1 MIIGV
6 PKEIKPQEYR
16 VGLTPANVAELVG
29 LGHSVLVEHDA
40 GVHVGFSDEAYVAS
54 GARIA
59 VDPAEAYSAEL
70 VVKVKEPQ
78 APEIPLLRDGQILFS
93 YLHLAPEPALTQG
106 LLERG
111 VVGIAYETV
120 EDRNGHRPLLIPMSE
135 LAGRIATQAGATA
148 LQMEYGGRGV
158 LLGGVPGVPPAN
170 VVVVGG
176 GIVGLQA
183 ARVAMGMGAEIT
195 ILDISHDRLRYL
207 DEVYGPR
214 LKTVYSGAGA
224 LREYIV
230 GADLVVAAALR
241 SGYRS
246 PVLIDAGMVRDMK
259 PGSVIVDVAIDQG
272 GCVETS
278 RPTTHHAP
286 TFIEHEV
293 VHYCVANMPSACAR
307 TATMALTNA
316 TLPYVRLLAD
326 LGYQHALSADSGFAM
341 GLNVYRGHITNEGVA
356 ESLGQGWKRPEEIF

>member
-16 VGLTPANVAELVG
+16 VGLTPANVAELTG
-29 LGHSVLVEHDA
+29 LGHAVLVEHNA
-40 GVHVGFSDEAYVAS
+40 GVHVGFSDDAYVAA
-54 GARIA
+54 GAQIA
-59 VDPAEAYSAEL
+59 AGPEEAYAAEL

-78 APEIPLLRDGQILFS
+78 APEIPFLREEQILFS
-93 YLHLAPEPALTQG
+93 YLHLAPEPALTQA

-111 VVGIAYETV
+111 IVGIAYETV

-183 ARVAMGMGAEIT
+183 ARVAMGMGAEVT

-214 LKTVYSGAGA
+214 LKTIYSGAGA
-224 LREYIV
+224 LRDYVVE
-230 GADLVVAAALR
+230 ADLVVAAALR

-246 PVLIDAGMVRDMK
+246 PVLIDADMVRAMK

-286 TFIEHEV
+286 TFVEYEV

-316 TLPYVRLLAD
+316 TLSYVRKLAEQ
-326 LGYQHALSADSGFAM
+326 GYEHAITSDEGFAM
-341 GLNVYRGHITNEGVA
+341 GLNVHRGHITNEGVA
-356 ESLGQGWKRPEEIF
+356 ASLGQGWKRPQEVF

>member
-16 VGLTPANVAELVG
+16 VGLTPTNVTELVR
-29 LGHSVLVEHDA
+29 LGHDVRIEHDA
-40 GVHVGFSDEAYVAS
+40 GVHVGYTDTDYLSD

-59 VDPAEAYSAEL
+59 ADPEEAYAADL

-78 APEIPLLRDGQILFS
+78 APETPLLRDGQILFS
-93 YLHLAPEPALTQG
+93 YLHLAPEPALAQG
-106 LLERG
+106 LLDRG
-111 VVGIAYETV
+111 IVGIAYETV
-120 EDRNGHRPLLIPMSE
+120 EDHTGQRPLLIPMSE

-148 LQMEYGGRGV
+148 LQMEHGGRGV
-158 LLGGVPGVPPAN
+158 LMGGVPGVSPAR

-176 GIVGLQA
+176 GVVGLQA
-183 ARVAMGMGAEIT
+183 ARVAMGMGADVT

-207 DEVYGPR
+207 DELYGPR
-214 LKTVYSGAGA
+214 LKTIYSGAGA
-224 LREYIV
+224 LRDAV
-230 GADLVVAAALR
+230 VSADLVVAAALR

-246 PVLIDAGMVRDMK
+246 PVLIDADMVRDMRS
-259 PGSVIVDVAIDQG
+259 GSVIVDVAIDQG

-307 TATMALTNA
+307 TATLALTNA
-316 TLPYVRLLAD
+316 TLPYVRLLAER
-326 LGYQHALSADSGFAM
+326 GYQHAMSADSGFAE
-341 GLNVYRGHITNEGVA
+341 GLNVHRGHLTNEGVA
-356 ESLGQGWKRPEEIF
+356 ESIGQGWIRPSDVL